1 LYDLDS
7 ADAVNLIGS
16 EDHKGVRAE
25 LIRLLGA
32 ALEAD
37 PRWIG
42 YWAEFRIARFDA
54 LPKEAGD
61 MQLFTTSS

>member
-1 LYDLDS
+1 LGIALQ
-7 ADAVNLIGS
+7 ADA
-16 EDHKGVRAE
+16 
-25 LIRLLGA
+25 
-32 ALEAD
+32 
-37 PRWIG
+37 RWIG